1 MEARFKRMPSKSL
14 SFSLNVNGKDF
25 KLNLLS
31 RTTLAEALRNNLGLT
46 GTKIGCNR
54 AMCGSCTVIMDNRPI
69 FACTV
74 LAAEALNKKIET
86 IEGLETGNKLHPI
99 QDAFIEYDAVQCGIC
114 IPGMVMSAKALL
126 DTNLDPTESEI
137 KTAVSGNLCRCGTY
151 PNTVKAVI
159 AAARQMRNSRVGG
172 MLSE

>member
-1 MEARFKRMPSKSL
+1 MEAQFKRIPSKFV

-25 KLNLLS
+25 NLNLPA

-74 LAAEALNKKIET
+74 LAVEALNKKIET
-86 IEGLETGNKLHPI
+86 IEGLEIGEKLHPI
-99 QDAFIEYDAVQCGIC
+99 QDAFIEFDAVQCGIC

-126 DTNLDPTESEI
+126 DNNLDPTESEI

-159 AAARQMRNSRVGG
+159 AAARHLRNLRAGG
-172 MLSE
+172 NDL